1 MLHTSIET
9 LRERRDGVVDEVRK
23 KVKAL
28 FLEHQPWLLP
38 LWQKAEGLTPTR
50 DMILGSWDHLVD
62 LLLAGHEKKPT
73 TKTATTFTLA
83 RMREW
88 PERLKT
94 WMDHE
99 EIRRLAYETI
109 RIQGLHYLC
118 NIVNFVDEVR

>member
-9 LRERRDGVVDEVRK
+9 LRERRDEVVVEVRG

-38 LWQKAEGLTPTR
+38 LWHKVEGLAPTR
-50 DMILGSWDHLVD
+50 DMILGSWDHLVE

-73 TKTATTFTLA
+73 TKTAATFTLS

-88 PERLKT
+88 PGRLKT
-94 WMDHE
+94 WMGHE
-99 EIRRLAYETI
+99 EVQRLVYGTI

-118 NIVNFVDEVR
+118 NILNFVDEVR